1 MSGFSP
7 GRPRLR
13 LRVFSGFILLI
24 GLVFGWRLIDF
35 QVIHSAEINKI
46 SYANR
51 AVTRVLP
58 AMRGEIVDSSG
69 NVLAQTIFR
78 YDVNAAP
85 NIVTDFTVKQS
96 GQDVTV
102 TVDQAAGEIAGLLK
116 MSKAVVL
123 QKLTGTSKYSN
134 IAKRVDASVYRQLE
148 ALNIPWLFY
157 DAIPSRIYPNGAV
170 AGNLVGFVSQDSTPL
185 AGLELTMNSCL
196 AGVDG
201 QETYEKGA
209 VDGIRI
215 PSSAIVSKAPRN
227 GSNVVLT
234 INNSLQYYAQQVM
247 LNYVASEQA
256 QWGTALVIDV
266 KTGNILAAA
275 EAPSVDPNKPGAVK
289 APNRGARIFQTAF
302 EPGSTMKS
310 ITAAIAVDT
319 GKATPATRVIAP
331 FRMIMPFGGYIQDSE
346 LHPPLKLTLT
356 GVLRDSSNTGIIQ
369 IGGKVARQ
377 TRFNYLKKFGF
388 GARTSINFEGES
400 SGLLRDPNT
409 WDKMTDKVTMFGQG
423 IGVTPIQMAMAYQ
436 TIANGGVRLEP
447 RLVAGCQDASGKI
460 TPTPIQPGVRVIK
473 QATSQSV
480 IAMLE
485 KVVEHGGIG
494 HTASVPGYRIAGKSG
509 TAQVREANGYY
520 GIRHAISFIGM
531 VPADNPQYV
540 VAVTLFKPVT
550 FSNSLGATPPFK
562 AIMQQ
567 VLRTYRMPPATTK
580 SKWLP
585 EQW

>member
-1 MSGFSP
+1 MSSLDP

-13 LRVFSGFILLI
+13 LRVFSAFILII
-24 GLVFGWRLIDF
+24 GLIFGWRLVDF
-35 QVIHSAEINKI
+35 QIVHAPEINKV
-46 SYANR
+46 SYDNR
-51 AVTRVLP
+51 SITRVLP
-58 AMRGEIVDSSG
+58 AIRGEILDNSG
-69 NVLAQTIFR
+69 NVLAQTILR

-85 NIVTDFTVKQS
+85 NIVTDYTVKQN

-102 TVDQAAGEIAGLLK
+102 TVDQAAGEIASLLK
-116 MSKAVVL
+116 MSKAKVL
-123 QKLTGTSKYSN
+123 AKLAGTSKYSN
-134 IAKRVDASVYRQLE
+134 IAKRVDASVYRQLQ
-148 ALNIPWLFY
+148 ALNVPWLFY
-157 DAIPSRIYPNGAV
+157 DAIPSRVYPNGAV
-170 AGNLVGFVSQDSTPL
+170 AGNVVGFVGQDSTPL

-234 INNSLQYYAQQVM
+234 LNSSLQYYAQQVM
-247 LNYVASEQA
+247 LNYVAAEQA
-256 QWGTALVIDV
+256 QWGTALVIEV

-275 EAPSVDPNKPGAVK
+275 EAPSVDPNKPGAVR
-289 APNRGARIFQTAF
+289 AENRGARIFQTAF

-346 LHPPLKLTLT
+346 LHPPMKLTLT

-369 IGGKVARQ
+369 IGGKVPRQ

-388 GARTSINFEGES
+388 GARTTVNFEGES

-409 WDKMTDKVTMFGQG
+409 WDKMTDKVSMFGQG
-423 IGVTPIQMAMAYQ
+423 VGVTPIQMAMAYQ

-447 RLVAGCQDASGKI
+447 RLVAGCQDASGKMVS
-460 TPTPIQPGVRVIK
+460 TPIAAGTKVIK
-473 QATSQSV
+473 PSTAASV
-480 IAMLE
+480 INMLE

-494 HTASVPGYRIAGKSG
+494 HTASVPGYRIGGKSG

-531 VPADNPQYV
+531 VPANDPQYV
-540 VAVTLFKPVT
+540 VAVSLYKPVT

-567 VLRTYRMPPATTK
+567 VLRTYRVPPSTTK

>member
-1 MSGFSP
+1 MSSLHP

-13 LRVFSGFILLI
+13 LRVFSAFILVVGI
-24 GLVFGWRLIDF
+24 IFGWRLIDF
-35 QVIHSAEINKI
+35 QVVNAKAINDV

-51 AVTRVLP
+51 SITRVLP
-58 AMRGEIVDSSG
+58 AIRGEIVDNGG
-69 NVLAQTIFR
+69 NVLAQTILR

-85 NIVTDFTVKQS
+85 NIVTDYTVKEN

-102 TVDQAAGEIAGLLK
+102 TVDQAAGEIASLLK
-116 MSKAVVL
+116 MSKAKVL
-123 QKLTGTSKYSN
+123 AKLVGTSKYSN
-134 IAKRVDASVYRQLE
+134 IAKRVDASVYRQLQ
-148 ALNIPWLFY
+148 ALNVPWLFY
-157 DAIPSRIYPNGAV
+157 DAIPSRVYPNGAV
-170 AGNLVGFVSQDSTPL
+170 AGNIIGFVGQDAVPL
-185 AGLELTMNSCL
+185 AGLELTSNDCL
-196 AGVDG
+196 HGVDG

-234 INNSLQYYAQQVM
+234 INSALQYYAQQVM

-256 QWGTALVIDV
+256 QWGTAVVVEV

-275 EAPSVDPNKPGAVK
+275 EAPSVDPNKPGAVRP
-289 APNRGARIFQTAF
+289 ANRGARIFQTAF
-302 EPGSTMKS
+302 EPGSTMKA
-310 ITAAIAVDT
+310 ITASIAVDT
-319 GKATPATRVIAP
+319 GKATPATRVVAP
-331 FRMIMPFGGYIQDSE
+331 FRIILPFGGYIQDSE
-346 LHPPLKLTLT
+346 LHQPEKLTLT

-369 IGGKVARQ
+369 IGGKVPRA
-377 TRFNYLKKFGF
+377 TRFKYLKKFGF
-388 GARTSINFEGES
+388 GSRTTVGFEGES
-400 SGLLRDPNT
+400 SGLLRDPDT
-409 WDKMTDKVTMFGQG
+409 WDKMTDKVSMFGQG
-423 IGVTPIQMAMAYQ
+423 VGVTPIQMAMAFQ

-447 RLVAGCQDASGKI
+447 RLVAGCKDASGKF
-460 TPTPIQPGVRVIK
+460 TPTPVAAGTKVIK
-473 QATSQSV
+473 PATAASV
-480 IAMLE
+480 INMLE

-494 HTASVPGYRIAGKSG
+494 HTASVPGYRIGGKSG
-509 TAQVREANGYY
+509 TAQVREPNGYY
-520 GIRHAISFIGM
+520 GIRHAISFIGL
-531 VPADNPQYV
+531 VPANDPQYV

-567 VLRTYRMPPATTK
+567 VLRTYRVPPSTTK

>member
-1 MSGFSP
+1 MSSLLP

-13 LRVFSGFILLI
+13 LRVFSSVILII
-24 GLVFGWRLIDF
+24 GLVFGWRLVDF

-51 AVTRVLP
+51 AVTRILP
-58 AMRGEIVDSSG
+58 AMRGEILDSSG

-85 NIVTDFTVKQS
+85 NIVAPYTVKQN

-102 TVDQAAGEIAGLLK
+102 TVDQAAAEIASLLK
-116 MSKAVVL
+116 MSTQAVMAKIV
-123 QKLTGTSKYSN
+123 GTSKYAN
-134 IAKRVDASVYRQLE
+134 IAKRVDASVYRQLQ

-157 DAIPSRIYPNGAV
+157 DAIPSRVYPNGAV
-170 AGNLVGFVSQDSTPL
+170 AGNLIGFVGQDGTPL

-234 INNSLQYYAQQVM
+234 INSSLQYYAQQVM

-256 QWGTALVIDV
+256 QWGTALVIEA

-289 APNRGARIFQTAF
+289 AENRGARIFQTAF

-331 FRMIMPFGGYIQDSE
+331 FRMLMPFGGYIQDSE
-346 LHPPLKLTLT
+346 LHPPMKLTLT

-369 IGGKVARQ
+369 IGGKVPRQ
-377 TRFNYLKKFGF
+377 TRFNYLQKFGF
-388 GARTSINFEGES
+388 GQRTSVNFEGES

-409 WDKMTDKVTMFGQG
+409 WDKMTDKVSMFGQG
-423 IGVTPIQMAMAYQ
+423 VGVTPIQMAMAYQ
-436 TIANGGVRLEP
+436 TIANGGQRLEP
-447 RLVAGCQDASGKI
+447 KLIAGCQDASGKMAT
-460 TPTPIQPGVRVIK
+460 TPTAAPVKVIK
-473 QATSQSV
+473 QSTANQV
-480 IAMLE
+480 INMLE

-494 HTASVPGYRIAGKSG
+494 HTASVPGYRVAGKSG

-540 VAVTLFKPVT
+540 VAVSLFKPVT

-567 VLRTYRMPPATTK
+567 VLRTYRVPPSTTK

>member
-1 MSGFSP
+1 MSSLHP

-13 LRVFSGFILLI
+13 LRVFSAVILII
-24 GLVFGWRLIDF
+24 GLIFGWRLVDF
-35 QVIHSAEINKI
+35 QLVHAPEINKI
-46 SYANR
+46 SYDNR
-51 AVTRVLP
+51 SITRVLP
-58 AMRGEIVDSSG
+58 AIRGEILDSSG
-69 NVLAQTIFR
+69 NVLAQTILR

-85 NIVTDFTVKQS
+85 NIVADYSVRQN

-102 TVDQAAGEIAGLLK
+102 TVDQAAGEIASLLK
-116 MSKAVVL
+116 MSKAKVL
-123 QKLTGTSKYSN
+123 AKLAGTSKYSN
-134 IAKRVDASVYRQLE
+134 IAKRVDASVYRQLQ
-148 ALNIPWLFY
+148 ALDVPWLFY
-157 DAIPSRIYPNGAV
+157 DAIPSRVYPNGAV
-170 AGNLVGFVSQDSTPL
+170 AGNVVGFVGQDSTPL

-209 VDGIRI
+209 LDGIRI

-234 INNSLQYYAQQVM
+234 LNSSLQYYAQQVM

-256 QWGTALVIDV
+256 QWGTALVVEV

-275 EAPSVDPNKPGAVK
+275 EAPSVDPNKPGAVRS
-289 APNRGARIFQTAF
+289 ANRGARIFQTAF

-319 GKATPATRVIAP
+319 GKATPATRVLAP
-331 FRMIMPFGGYIQDSE
+331 FRIILPFGGYIQDSE
-346 LHPPLKLTLT
+346 LHPPMKLTLT

-369 IGGKVARQ
+369 IGGKVPRQ

-388 GARTSINFEGES
+388 GARTSVNFEGES

-409 WDKMTDKVTMFGQG
+409 WDKMTDKVSMFGQG
-423 IGVTPIQMAMAYQ
+423 VGVTPIQMAMAYQ

-447 RLVAGCQDASGKI
+447 RLVAGCQDASGKMVA
-460 TPTPIQPGVRVIK
+460 TPTTPGTKVLK
-473 QATSQSV
+473 PATAASV
-480 IAMLE
+480 INMLE

-494 HTASVPGYRIAGKSG
+494 HTASVPGYRIGGKSG
-509 TAQVREANGYY
+509 TAQVREPNGYY

-531 VPADNPQYV
+531 VPANDPQYV
-540 VAVTLFKPVT
+540 VAVSLYKPVT

-567 VLRTYRMPPATTK
+567 VLRTYRVPPSTTK